1 MTGQTMSSRHLT
13 EHGKCFQG
21 EVFPYML
28 LSLIE
33 GLVRVGESVDVKC
46 KF

>member
-21 EVFPYML
+21 EVFSYIL
-28 LSLIE
+28 FSLIE
-33 GLVRVGESVDVKC
+33 DLVRIGESVGVKC